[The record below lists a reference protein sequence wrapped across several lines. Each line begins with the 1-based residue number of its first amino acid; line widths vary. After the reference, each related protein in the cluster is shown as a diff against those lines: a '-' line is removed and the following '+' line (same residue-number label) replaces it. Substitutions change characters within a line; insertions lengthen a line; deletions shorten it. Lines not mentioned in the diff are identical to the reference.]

1 MGTNPAPD
9 DVRFALEYS
18 VAVLERGP
26 PIVRPRH
33 FEQSRCALYALDP
46 QALSKP
52 PTLAQILDE
61 IRNHGDKRRLL
72 SRGKA
77 VEVRAEPSEPCEGR
91 HRRSALA

>member
-1 MGTNPAPD
+1 MCTNSAPD

-26 PIVRPRH
+26 PIVRPSH
-33 FEQSRCALYALDP
+33 FEHSRCALYTLDP

-52 PTLAQILDE
+52 PALAQILDE
-61 IRNHGDKRRLL
+61 MRNHDHKRRLP

-77 VEVRAEPSEPCEGR
+77 IEVRAEPSEPREGR
-91 HRRSALA
+91 HLQSALA